1 MGSKQEVER
10 TGKRRIFM
18 FFIAKTFVFS
28 VLIFTLIYKITRV
41 SNLKKILT
49 GAENRLMSQ
58 KFLFK
63 CKRFTDEH

>member
-1 MGSKQEVER
+1 
-10 TGKRRIFM
+10 M

-49 GAENRLMSQ
+49 GAENKLMSQ

-63 CKRFTDEH
+63 CKRFADEH